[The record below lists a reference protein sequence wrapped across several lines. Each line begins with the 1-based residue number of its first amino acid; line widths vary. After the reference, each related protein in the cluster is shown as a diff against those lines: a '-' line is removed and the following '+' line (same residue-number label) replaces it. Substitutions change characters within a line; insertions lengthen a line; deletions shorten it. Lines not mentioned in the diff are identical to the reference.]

1 MSRTRGFTLVELLVV
16 IAIIGLL
23 IGLLLP
29 AVQYSREAAR
39 RTQCA
44 NNMKQ
49 MGLAIQTFV
58 DIHKGNFPFT
68 AHAGDGKS
76 WIFTLAPFMENV
88 DPIRICPDDL
98 TGDDRLRSN
107 PPGTSYVINEYVAV
121 PTVKGSVT
129 NINKC
134 KETQRLLMVFEG
146 AEERDYSVLSE
157 HVHSSLWYSPVRI
170 AMGKV
175 WTFMT
180 AEIKPEA
187 HTQSANYLYGD
198 GHVETISVQT
208 LSEWVDRDIANNK
221 AGVLTNFALPVK

>member
-1 MSRTRGFTLVELLVV
+1 M
-16 IAIIGLL
+16 
-23 IGLLLP
+23 
-29 AVQYSREAAR
+29 
-39 RTQCA
+39 
-44 NNMKQ
+44 
-49 MGLAIQTFV
+49 
-58 DIHKGNFPFT
+58 
-68 AHAGDGKS
+68 
-76 WIFTLAPFMENV
+76 
-88 DPIRICPDDL
+88 
-98 TGDDRLRSN
+98 
-107 PPGTSYVINEYVAV
+107 
-121 PTVKGSVT
+121 T